1 MPLNSDQTA
10 AFEAVKRGDNI
21 FLTGPAGAGKTHLI
35 RHIVEWARSEKKK
48 VAIAALTGCAALLL
62 GFGAKTLH
70 SWSGIGLGRDSVD
83 TLVASIRKVNSVK
96 QRWRGT
102 HILIV
107 DEVSMLTTELFEKLD
122 SIGRAIREK
131 NAPWGGI
138 QLILCGDY
146 FQLPPVVKG
155 ISGESLSAGRF
166 AFESPKWIEAK
177 LIPVYLK
184 RIERQTDSEF
194 QTILNECR
202 LGCPSATTI
211 RILETRKGLDWKSQL
226 IRPTLLFSKN
236 ADVDAINEKNLAA
249 LQKPLFTYTATTLI
263 VAPDPSADTHDP
275 YPTPDEIER
284 YVSRLDNDAPYM
296 TTLTLCVG
304 AQVMLVTNLDVE
316 AGLVNGSRG
325 VVVDIRAM
333 DNVPIVQFKYGAPV
347 PIESKLWV
355 SNDNVRVVRSQI
367 PLRVAYAITIH
378 KSQGSTLDCALVD
391 IGSSTFE
398 YGQAYVALSR
408 VRNLESLYIWNLVP
422 SRIRAHPTVLTFYES
437 LEASTAALSEA
448 KPLVENELILEAS
461 PAPAV
466 TRAVAASTA
475 AVTHMDAV
483 WTAVIDAWRHS
494 PQGMKCLST
503 VDSSS
508 AQVYPPKEQRFAA
521 LSYTSPCDIKVVIVG
536 QDPYHGPNQAH
547 GLSFS
552 VPPGVPLPPSLKNI
566 RKELLNDLGVH
577 DSAWPAG
584 NGNLS
589 HWAQQGVL
597 LLNAVLSVESGKPNS
612 HSGLGWEDLT
622 TALLQIVA
630 DSRTEPTA
638 PLVFLA
644 WGRYAQNVIS
654 KLKLKPHHKVIAS
667 AHPSP
672 LSAHN
677 GFFGSKPFSAANAVL
692 VEAGV
697 SPIGWTWTPA
707 TDSMVQ

>member
-1 MPLNSDQTA
+1 MPLNPDQEA

-21 FLTGPAGAGKTHLI
+21 FLTGPAGAGKTFLI
-35 RHIVEWARSEKKK
+35 RHIVEWAASEKKK
-48 VAIAALTGCAALLL
+48 VSITALTGCAALLL
-62 GFGAKTLH
+62 GFRAKTLH
-70 SWSGIGLGRDSVD
+70 SWAGIGLGRDSVD
-83 TLVASIRKVNSVK
+83 ALVASIKKINSVK

-107 DEVSMLTTELFEKLD
+107 DEVSMLTTDLFEKLD
-122 SIGRAIREK
+122 LIGRTIRQK
-131 NAPWGGI
+131 NAPWGGL

-166 AFESPKWIEAK
+166 AFESPKWAEAK
-177 LIPVYLK
+177 LVPVCLK
-184 RIERQTDSEF
+184 RIERQTDAQF

-202 LGCPSATTI
+202 LGCPSPETLA
-211 RILETRKGLDWKSQL
+211 ILETRKGLDWKSQL

-236 ADVDAINEKNLAA
+236 SDVDAINEKNLAA
-249 LQKPLFTYTATTLI
+249 LNKPLFTYTATTLI
-263 VAPDPSADTHDP
+263 VAPDPAADSGDP

-284 YVSRLDNDAPYM
+284 CVQRLDNDAPYM
-296 TTLTLCVG
+296 STLTLCVG

-325 VVVDIRAM
+325 VIVDIRAA
-333 DNVPIVQFKYGAPV
+333 DNIPIVQFRHGTPV
-347 PIESKLWV
+347 PIESKAWV
-355 SNDNVRVVRSQI
+355 SNDNTRVTRNQI

-378 KSQGSTLDCALVD
+378 KIQGSTLDCALVD

-398 YGQAYVALSR
+398 FGQAYVALSR

-422 SRIRAHPTVLTFYES
+422 SRIRAHPTVVKFYES
-437 LEASTAALSEA
+437 LETSAVASAAVASA
-448 KPLVENELILEAS
+448 AAASPLAIIPPVSNELIVEA
-461 PAPAV
+461 PTEAP
-466 TRAVAASTA
+466 TPG
-475 AVTHMDAV
+475 MDAV

-508 AQVYPPKEQRFAA
+508 ALVYPPKDLRYAA
-521 LSYTSPCDIKVVIVG
+521 LSYAAPCDIKVVILG

-552 VPPGVPLPPSLKNI
+552 VSPGVPMPPSLKNI
-566 RKELLNDLGVH
+566 RKELLSDLGLA
-577 DSAWPAG
+577 DSAWSPTD
-584 NGNLS
+584 GNLLR
-589 HWAQQGVL
+589 WAHQGVL

-612 HSGLGWEDLT
+612 HSGIGWEDLT
-622 TALLQIVA
+622 TSLLQVVA
-630 DSRTEPTA
+630 DSRSSA

-644 WGRYAQNVIS
+644 WGKYAQNVIS

-672 LSAHN
+672 FSAHN
-677 GFFGSKPFSAANAVL
+677 GFFGSKPFSAANAALSEGGAMAINWV
-692 VEAGV
+692 
-697 SPIGWTWTPA
+697 
-707 TDSMVQ
+707 D

>member
-1 MPLNSDQTA
+1 MPLNPDQEA

-21 FLTGPAGAGKTHLI
+21 FLTGPAGAGKTYLI
-35 RHIVEWARSEKKK
+35 RHIVEWAGSEKKK
-48 VAIAALTGCAALLL
+48 VAITALTGCAALLL
-62 GFGAKTLH
+62 GFRAKTLH
-70 SWSGIGLGRDSVD
+70 SWAGIGLGRESVD
-83 TLVASIRKVNSVK
+83 AHVASIRKVNSVK

-107 DEVSMLTTELFEKLD
+107 DEVSMLTTDLFEKLD
-122 SIGRAIREK
+122 LIGRAVRQK
-131 NAPWGGI
+131 DLPFGGI

-166 AFESPKWIEAK
+166 AFESPKWAEAK
-177 LIPVYLK
+177 LVPVCLK
-184 RIERQTDSEF
+184 RIERQTDAQF

-202 LGCPSATTI
+202 LGCPSAETI
-211 RILETRKGLDWKSQL
+211 AILETRKGLDWKSQL

-249 LQKPLFTYTATTLI
+249 LNKPLFTYTASTLI
-263 VAPDPSADTHDP
+263 ISPDPAAETSDP

-284 YVSRLDNDAPYM
+284 CVQRLDNDAPYM

-316 AGLVNGSRG
+316 GGLVNGSRG
-325 VVVDIRAM
+325 VIVDIRTA
-333 DNVPIVQFKYGAPV
+333 DNVPIVQFKHGAPL
-347 PIESKLWV
+347 PIESKAWA
-355 SNDNVRVVRSQI
+355 SNENARVTRNQI

-398 YGQAYVALSR
+398 FGQAYVALSR

-422 SRIRAHPTVLTFYES
+422 SRIRAHPSVVKFYES
-437 LEASTAALSEA
+437 LESSPVPLSLPVPAL
-448 KPLVENELILEAS
+448 VNELVDVS
-461 PAPAV
+461 PSPPVAEPTPSLQSV
-466 TRAVAASTA
+466 T
-475 AVTHMDAV
+475 MDAA

-494 PQGMKCLST
+494 TQGMKCLST
-503 VDSSS
+503 VDSSP
-508 AQVYPPKEQRFAA
+508 ALVYPPKDQRFAA
-521 LSYTSPCDIKVVIVG
+521 LTFAPPCDIKVVILG

-552 VPPGVPLPPSLKNI
+552 VPPGIPLPPSLKNI
-566 RKELLNDLGVH
+566 RKELLSDLSLP
-577 DSAWPAG
+577 DTAWPATD
-584 NGNLS
+584 GNLR

-597 LLNAVLSVESGKPNS
+597 LLNAVLSVEGGKPNS
-612 HSGLGWEDLT
+612 HSGIGWEDLT
-622 TALLQIVA
+622 TALLQTVA
-630 DSRTEPTA
+630 DSRTTA

-654 KLKLKPHHKVIAS
+654 KLKLKPHHKVLTS

-677 GFFGSKPFSAANAVL
+677 GFFGSKPFSAANAAL
-692 VEAGV
+692 VEGGV
-697 SPIGWTWTPA
+697 SPIRWALFDPS
-707 TDSMVQ
+707 SMTGSS